1 MLWTAWSK
9 SDLKNKKKFLNDFPI
24 KEKKNMEKKNVKSI
38 LNLNLEIFAI
48 FFPDDMEKKKCPPH
62 RKKNENK
69 NLTLSLFLKIS
80 KFK

>member
-1 MLWTAWSK
+1 
-9 SDLKNKKKFLNDFPI
+9 
-24 KEKKNMEKKNVKSI
+24 MEKKNVKSI